1 MGAEQLPEYLD
12 NATRVHVARSQ
23 KKSPAPER
31 GRGEG
36 STPTALTRGWWASC
50 EGVGPLARAAG
61 PGDYLDRL
69 RGGVRVT
76 DSFEGA
82 FEPCRELLGGELD
95 ALALLDDALHLRA

>member
-1 MGAEQLPEYLD
+1 MRCAKPKKKPRPRAGTRRGADP
-12 NATRVHVARSQ
+12 NH
-23 KKSPAPER
+23 
-31 GRGEG
+31 
-36 STPTALTRGWWASC
+36 
-50 EGVGPLARAAG
+50 PLARAAG
-61 PGDYLDRL
+61 PRDYLDRL